1 MNLRPANPVRAHE
14 PATGRHRPAGP
25 LAFTHALRYAC
36 TMQMTETEMA
46 DPTAPSPRPAEA
58 DLALIKRIIPH
69 RYPFLLVDKV
79 VDIVPDQSCTGIKM
93 VTANEPHFQG
103 HFPEKPVMPGVL
115 IVEAMAQTSAVL
127 VGISRDLADKNTLTY
142 FMGIDACRFRRMVVP
157 GDVLRMEVTVKRP
170 GGKVWKF
177 EGRALVDGQVA
188 CEAAFTAMMD
198 IPKADG

>member
-1 MNLRPANPVRAHE
+1 MH
-14 PATGRHRPAGP
+14 
-25 LAFTHALRYAC
+25 
-36 TMQMTETEMA
+36 TMETEMA
-46 DPTAPSPRPAEA
+46 DPTMPSDSPAEA

-79 VDIVPDQSCTGIKM
+79 LDIVPDVSCTGIKM

-127 VGISRDLADKNTLTY
+127 VGISRDLADRNTLTY

>member
-1 MNLRPANPVRAHE
+1 
-14 PATGRHRPAGP
+14 
-25 LAFTHALRYAC
+25 
-36 TMQMTETEMA
+36 MA
-46 DPTAPSPRPAEA
+46 DTTAQADHPAEA

-79 VDIVPDQSCTGIKM
+79 VGIVPEVSCTGIKM
-93 VTANEPHFQG
+93 VTSNEPHFQG

-115 IVEAMAQTSAVL
+115 IVEALAQTSAVL

-157 GDVLRMEVTVKRP
+157 GDLLRLEVAVKRP

>member
-1 MNLRPANPVRAHE
+1 
-14 PATGRHRPAGP
+14 
-25 LAFTHALRYAC
+25 
-36 TMQMTETEMA
+36 MA
-46 DPTAPSPRPAEA
+46 DATAPVDHPTEA

-93 VTANEPHFQG
+93 VTSNEPHFQG

-115 IVEAMAQTSAVL
+115 IVEALAQTAAVL

-157 GDVLRMEVTVKRP
+157 GDELRMEVTVKRP

-188 CEAAFTAMMD
+188 CEASFTAMMD